1 MSVKSASAQTLSEAK
16 RLPSRQ
22 RPPKSRKSTSNGDGW
37 LTCRASARSRTG
49 EPSSGASAAAASS
62 AESSKAVAATIRT
75 LPSEPASTSGGAGAS
90 KRVSSTVGGSEFTT
104 SDAHSAT
111 GSSSESAYT

>member
-16 RLPSRQ
+16 RRPPRQ
-22 RPPKSRKSTSNGDGW
+22 RPPKSRKSTSNGDGS

-49 EPSSGASAAAASS
+49 ELSSGASAAAASA

-75 LPSEPASTSGGAGAS
+75 VPSDPGSTSGGAGAS
-90 KRVSSTVGGSEFTT
+90 RRVNSTVGVSAFTT
-104 SDAHSAT
+104 SDVHSAT
-111 GSSSESAYT
+111 GSSSESG